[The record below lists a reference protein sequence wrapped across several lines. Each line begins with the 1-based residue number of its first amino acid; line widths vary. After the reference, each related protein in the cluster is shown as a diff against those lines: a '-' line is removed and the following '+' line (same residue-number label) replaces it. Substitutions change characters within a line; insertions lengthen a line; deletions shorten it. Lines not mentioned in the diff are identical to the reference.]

1 MVRCVNILVFVTAA
15 ALTAASPPVLAQETL
30 EAPAAEPAQAS
41 QLSLEEERLQRGA
54 VLAGDWC
61 APCHALNGP
70 TASDAAPPMAVLAR
84 LEAPVLRAFLSQPHP
99 PMPPLALANDEI
111 DDLLTFLKTLRAD

>member
-1 MVRCVNILVFVTAA
+1 MVRCINILVFVAAA
-15 ALTAASPPVLAQETL
+15 ALTGASAPVLAQETQ
-30 EAPAAEPAQAS
+30 EAPATEHAQAAQS
-41 QLSLEEERLQRGA
+41 PLEDERLQRGA
-54 VLAGDWC
+54 LLARDWC

-84 LEAPVLRAFLSQPHP
+84 LDAPVLRAFLSQPHP
-99 PMPPLALANDEI
+99 PMPPLTLANDEI